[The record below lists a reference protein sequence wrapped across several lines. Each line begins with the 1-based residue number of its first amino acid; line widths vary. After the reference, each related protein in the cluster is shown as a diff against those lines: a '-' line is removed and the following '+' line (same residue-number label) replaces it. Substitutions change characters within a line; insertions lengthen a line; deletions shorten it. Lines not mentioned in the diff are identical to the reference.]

1 MCVSKMTI
9 LGSDNGLSPGRCQ
22 TIIWANPGIVNW
34 TLGNKLQWNL
44 NWNLYI
50 FIQQNVFENVFRKM
64 ATILFLTQCVKFLQL
79 IQRLGTCKFHQLHAQ
94 YSIELQRLDNLTWW
108 YQDSSPSL
116 IYMVFPWKIYVVAAG
131 LYKQFC
137 LRKSTWKI
145 KCKSLQNV
153 SHFSH
158 SQAQQP
164 LPVTDNWELS

>member
-1 MCVSKMTI
+1 MLFI
-9 LGSDNGLSPGRCQ
+9 LCAIYSRTLARVATVICWLYPTLNKFYLILSYL
-22 TIIWANPGIVNW
+22 I
-34 TLGNKLQWNL
+34 
-44 NWNLYI
+44 LYI
-50 FIQQNVFENVFRKM
+50 FIQQNVFENVFRKR

-137 LRKSTWKI
+137 LRKGTWKI